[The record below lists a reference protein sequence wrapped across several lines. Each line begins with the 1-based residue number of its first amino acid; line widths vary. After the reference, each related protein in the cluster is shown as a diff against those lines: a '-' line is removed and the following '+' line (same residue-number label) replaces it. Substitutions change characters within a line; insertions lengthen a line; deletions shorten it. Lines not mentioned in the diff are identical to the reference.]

1 MSETSSPQKAPALL
15 SPWRRR
21 CQWATTLLLLLVPWL
36 RANGNSLLRVDIPDL
51 TLYFFGQ
58 TLRIEELYLI
68 LLFSLALTLGFLLMT
83 MLLGRVWCGWLC
95 PQTTLT
101 DLAEWFATRLGI
113 KGKQRHQ
120 SGSLVRT
127 FVLQLFYLF
136 LASLVSANLLWY
148 FIEPRRFFAQLI
160 SGQLHYAALICLLLV
175 ALTVYLDLAMV
186 RRLMCSDF
194 CPYGRLQTTLA
205 DQSTLI
211 LHLPPSELPRCIAC
225 GSCVQVCPMEID
237 IRTGYQ
243 VECIN
248 CGRCLDA
255 CRQVMAKRNQPGL
268 IRYNFGTSDGGMRAL
283 LNPRTFLLSL
293 ATLALTIILVLAV
306 YQRPSVSLKVAVSHT
321 AASRTLK
328 DGSLATFFNAWVHNR
343 SDVKASYRMTAR
355 QTDNHKPLPLRG
367 QSDQY
372 ELAAGENLRIDFVL
386 LTPVPE
392 SRLDV
397 EFILSDLSGAE
408 LAVASAHIK

>member
-1 MSETSSPQKAPALL
+1 MLL
-15 SPWRRR
+15 IPWFRIH
-21 CQWATTLLLLLVPWL
+21 
-36 RANGNSLLRVDIPDL
+36 GNSLLRIDIPDL

-58 TLRIEELYLI
+58 TLRIEELYLV

-101 DLAEWFATRLGI
+101 DLVEWFAARLGI
-113 KGKQRHQ
+113 KRHQ
-120 SGSLVRT
+120 QRQPKSLMQKLA
-127 FVLQLFYLF
+127 LQLFYLS
-136 LASLVSANLLWY
+136 LAFLVSANLLWY
-148 FIEPRRFFAQLI
+148 FIEPQRFFVQLAT
-160 SGQLHYAALICLLLV
+160 GQLHYAALTSLLLV
-175 ALTVYLDLAMV
+175 ALTVYLDLALV

-194 CPYGRLQTTLA
+194 CPYGRLQVTLA
-205 DQSTLI
+205 DQATLT
-211 LHLPPSELPRCIAC
+211 LHLPAGELPRCIAC
-225 GSCVQVCPMEID
+225 GSCVRVCPMQID
-237 IRTGYQ
+237 IRRGGQ

-268 IRYNFGTSDGGMRAL
+268 ISYTFGTTGGGIRSV
-283 LNPRTFLLSL
+283 LNLRTLLLSM
-293 ATLALTIILVLAV
+293 ATLALTVILVLAV
-306 YQRPSVSLKVAVSHT
+306 YQRPVASLKVSVSHT
-321 AASRTLK
+321 AASRPLK
-328 DGSLATFFNAWVHNR
+328 DGTLATFFNAWVHNR
-343 SDVKASYRMTAR
+343 SNAKADYRITAR
-355 QTDNHKPLPLRG
+355 QAINHSPLQLRG

-386 LTPVPE
+386 VTPVPE

-397 EFILSDLSGAE
+397 EFILSDLSGTE